1 MRIKTLYII
10 GNGFDLHHGLDTKY
24 QTFAKYLAEEN
35 NEIYDLLLTYYALPD
50 ISKNPASDSDYA
62 EWANFESSL
71 ANLDYNQ
78 VLADNSDAIANP
90 FSADFRDRD
99 WHTYQI
105 YMEEIIEKL
114 TKRLTYSFN
123 LFILKINYPKI
134 IHDKKIKLIP
144 DSLFINFNYTDTL
157 ERFYNIDNNQIC
169 YIHNKSIN
177 EDSQIILG
185 HGTCPSNFE
194 EKQPKPP
201 EDLDEEGLEEWEQ
214 YLSDQYDYSYETAKS
229 EILSYYT
236 KAFKDTQ
243 TIIKKNIDFFEQSN
257 GVKKVFVLG
266 HSISPVDF
274 EYFKLI
280 IKQIDKN
287 AKWHVSYYSDYEK
300 KTHIETLLKLGLVNN
315 NIKQIRIEDLK

>member
-1 MRIKTLYII
+1 MKTLYII

-24 QTFAKYLAEEN
+24 QTFAKYLAEID
-35 NEIYDLLLTYYALPD
+35 NEIYDLLLIYYGLPD
-50 ISKNPASDSDYA
+50 ISKDPASESDYA

-114 TKRLTYSFN
+114 TERLSSIFN
-123 LFILKINYPKI
+123 SFILSVIYPDKVD
-134 IHDKKIKLIP
+134 DKKIKFES
-144 DSLFINFNYTDTL
+144 DSIFLNFNYTETL
-157 ERFYNIDNNQIC
+157 EKYYSINNAQIC

-177 EDSQIILG
+177 DDSQIILG
-185 HGTCPSNFE
+185 HGTDPSNFE
-194 EKQPKPP
+194 EKQPEPP
-201 EDLDEEGLEEWEQ
+201 EGLDEKGLEEWEE
-214 YLSDQYDYSYETAKS
+214 YMSDQYNYSYESAKS

-236 KAFKDTQ
+236 KVFKDTQ
-243 TIIKKNIDFFEQSN
+243 TIIKTNTDFFEQLN
-257 GVKKVFVLG
+257 KVKKVFVLG
-266 HSISPVDF
+266 HSISPVDL

-280 IKQIDKN
+280 VKKIDKN
-287 AKWHVSYYSDYEK
+287 AKWNVSYYNDYEK
-300 KTHIETLLKLGLVNN
+300 KTHIETLLNLGLVNDN
-315 NIKQIRIEDLK
+315 TKQIRIEDLK